1 MEHKLCLRMES
12 VSESVKQFLEFSTIH
27 GLVYISTNRRLVR
40 LLWLCVVI
48 AGFICS
54 GVMIQQSISS
64 WANNPISTTIETHP
78 ISDLDFP
85 NVTVCPARNTFTNLN
100 PDLVMARKVE
110 FDHEKRREL
119 SEHVMDAIMNTNFN
133 AKHLEFSEFKEE
145 KFINWYLGITRID
158 FPYIDSEGDKNF
170 HLKTT
175 SLNGSFS
182 TAYFKQPFD
191 DNKFQRALQS
201 EVYLYKPIGISNDS
215 KIVIDIENDLGD
227 WGADEWV
234 QVLVYNENHVVEDE
248 TMETYYIQKI
258 FPVKDFTQE
267 SRPIVR
273 LCL

>member
-1 MEHKLCLRMES
+1 MKD
-12 VSESVKQFLEFSTIH
+12 FLESSTIH
-27 GLVYISTNRRLVR
+27 GLVYIADKRQLVR
-40 LLWLCVVI
+40 LLWLSVVM
-48 AGFICS
+48 AGFIGA
-54 GVMIQQSISS
+54 GVLIQQNFSA
-64 WANNPISTTIETHP
+64 WADNPISTTINTNS
-78 ISDLDFP
+78 ISELNFP
-85 NVTVCPARNTFTNLN
+85 NVVVCPPKNRFTNLN

-119 SEHVMDAIMNTNFN
+119 SEHVMDAIINTNFN
-133 AKHLEFSEFKEE
+133 AKHLDISEFKEE
-145 KFINWYLGITRID
+145 KFINWYQGITRID

-170 HLKTT
+170 YLKTT

-234 QVLVYNENHVVEDE
+234 QVLVYNENQVVEDE
-248 TMETYYIQKI
+248 TMETYYIQKS
-258 FPVKDFTQE
+258 FPVTDFTQE
-267 SRPIVR
+267 SRHIVR
-273 LCL
+273 LRL